1 MISRQAFD
9 KLTAMGIPLYHLRGE
24 DCGATSVGANTA
36 EAKQTSF
43 IHIDK
48 AQIVDETFF
57 SDLLLSLNLVK
68 SDISFSKTS
77 IDLGTFTWRFIAPTT
92 SASEEQNTKE
102 KHLEDN
108 ALEDSALEK
117 NAAVSNAGISF
128 SNNTLITLPIETLK
142 QSPVLKKQLW
152 QMLPQLQ

>member
-1 MISRQAFD
+1 MISKQAFD

-24 DCGATSVGANTA
+24 NCGATSTEANTA

-43 IHIDK
+43 MHIDK

-68 SDISFSKTS
+68 SDISFSDTS
-77 IDLGTFTWRFIAPTT
+77 IDLGTFTWRFIASTT
-92 SASEEQNTKE
+92 SAREEQTTKE
-102 KHLEDN
+102 KHIEDN
-108 ALEDSALEK
+108 AFEE
-117 NAAVSNAGISF
+117 NAPVGDAHVSF
-128 SNNTLITLPIETLK
+128 LNNTLITLPIETLK

-152 QMLPQLQ
+152 QTLSQL

>member
-24 DCGATSVGANTA
+24 NGEVTSKEANTA
-36 EAKQTSF
+36 DAKQTSF

-68 SDISFSKTS
+68 SDINFSETS
-77 IDLGTFTWRFIAPTT
+77 IDLGTFTWRFIASTT
-92 SASEEQNTKE
+92 PAGEEQ
-102 KHLEDN
+102 
-108 ALEDSALEK
+108 
-117 NAAVSNAGISF
+117 AAVSNAGVSF

-152 QMLPQLQ
+152 QTLSQL